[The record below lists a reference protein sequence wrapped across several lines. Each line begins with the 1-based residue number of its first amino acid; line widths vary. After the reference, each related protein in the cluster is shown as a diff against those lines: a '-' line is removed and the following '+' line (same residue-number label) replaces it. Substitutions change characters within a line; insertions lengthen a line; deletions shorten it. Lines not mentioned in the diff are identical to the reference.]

1 MKQKISISIEEE
13 KIKLLE
19 KLLKQGLFRNKSH
32 IIEYS
37 LDRFLE
43 KQKSFNNL
51 EEIKNERL

>member
-1 MKQKISISIEEE
+1 MKQKMSISIEEE

-19 KLLKQGLFRNKSH
+19 KLLKQGIFRNKSH

-43 KQKSFNNL
+43 QQALLNNKFL
-51 EEIKNERL
+51 EEKNDI